1 MNIRDVYNMY
11 CLLSIYVYI
20 CHYISIVIIYLLSL
34 YVYCHYYFL
43 IKTRPNSR
51 LSRCRA
57 VAHLCSLDKDM
68 GSGRHGAGIRST
80 SLDQRDTM
88 SDVVILKDVVSDCLL
103 KDALNYFKSIQ
114 CHEYA
119 VNMILICH

>member
-1 MNIRDVYNMY
+1 
-11 CLLSIYVYI
+11 
-20 CHYISIVIIYLLSL
+20 
-34 YVYCHYYFL
+34 
-43 IKTRPNSR
+43 
-51 LSRCRA
+51 
-57 VAHLCSLDKDM
+57 M

-114 CHEYA
+114 CHEYS
-119 VNMILICH
+119 VNMTLIFFKSNNCFGCLSDFDSKPSFIAQTDA